1 MPGHTLS
8 HCPRSTATVQLT
20 PMLLTIDIGNTVVTL
35 GVFDGDLLAATFR
48 LSTNSRRRAD
58 EYGLQLVSL
67 LNLRG
72 VDPSQITDACMC
84 SGVPPLTA
92 VFAELCHT
100 YFNVEPL
107 TVSAGIRTGL
117 PILYDNPRDVGADR
131 IADAVAAIELY
142 PPPLVV
148 VDLGTATVFDVVNRE
163 GEYLGGAIAPGISL
177 GADAL
182 FFNASQLRRVELVAP
197 KSVVGRNTVNALQS
211 GLVYGYAA
219 LVTGM
224 VNRIKDEIGPDARVI
239 GTGGLVSVIA
249 DETTVFDAI
258 NQDLTLLGLRL
269 IYRMNRDKQL
279 RTRNYEAR
287 T

>member
-1 MPGHTLS
+1 
-8 HCPRSTATVQLT
+8 
-20 PMLLTIDIGNTVVTL
+20 MLLTIDIGNTVVTL
-35 GVFDGDLLAATFR
+35 GVFDGERLAATFR
-48 LSTNSRRRAD
+48 VSTDARRLPD
-58 EYGLQLVSL
+58 EYGLQLVSI

-72 VDPSQITDACMC
+72 IAPAAITAACLC

-92 VFAELCHT
+92 VFTELCRA
-100 YFNVEPL
+100 YFQVNPL
-107 TVSAGIRTGL
+107 TVSAGVRTGL

-131 IADAVAAIELY
+131 IADAVAGLELY
-142 PPPLVV
+142 GPPLIV
-148 VDLGTATVFDVVNRE
+148 VDLGTATVFDAVSRE

-182 FFNASQLRRVELVAP
+182 FFNASQLRRVELTAP

-224 VNRIKDEIGPDARVI
+224 AQQIKGEIGSEAKVV

-249 DETTVFDAI
+249 GQTPVFDDI
-258 NQDLTLLGLRL
+258 NPDLTLIGLRL
-269 IYRMNRDKQL
+269 IYRMNRGGD
-279 RTRNYEAR
+279 
-287 T
+287 